1 MAPVIPVLFVH
12 GIRTSGT
19 MWRRQLAMVGESGHP
34 ALAIDLPGHGSRMN
48 ETFTVAGALAAIDEG
63 VDDLGGRVLL
73 VGLSLGGY
81 YAIEYAA
88 RQPQKVAGLLA
99 AGSCAIPTGWTL
111 DAYRRLARLIRRLPD
126 HGLWLHTIF
135 VRVLLPPDGAADT
148 LAGGVPLNVMD
159 AGLRATG
166 TLRPLDSL
174 SRYPGPVWL
183 VNGAFDQFRLHERR
197 FLAACRDGRLV
208 IVPRASHLVSL
219 AQPVRFAALLRGI
232 LVEIGASPPRP
243 IADLS
248 E

>member
-1 MAPVIPVLFVH
+1 MPRPIPVLFVH

-63 VDDLGGRVLL
+63 VDGLGGRVLL

-88 RQPQKVAGLLA
+88 RHPQKVAGLVA
-99 AGSCAIPTGWTL
+99 AGSCAIPTGWPL

-126 HGLWLHTIF
+126 HGLWLHTTF

-159 AGLRATG
+159 AGLGATG

-174 SRYPGPVWL
+174 ARYPGPVWL

-219 AQPVRFAALLRGI
+219 AQPERFAAVLRGI
-232 LVEIGASPPRP
+232 LAKIAAGRP
-243 IADLS
+243 GSIVDLS